1 MKAHLPFCLSL
12 LLAWFLSIGMGRAQ
26 SGRERGHGLPH
37 RIDSLLTA
45 RYLGARIDSQYLRR
59 PSTKWTVKVK
69 GNLSGAGLDIEGIN
83 GNIPVRTEMT
93 AAYKGT
99 VSLSVSYLG
108 LTVSGA
114 LNPGALS
121 GRYKDYEINLNSY
134 GNRFGVDFVWQEAK
148 TFKGWMEIGDGERAM
163 LEKGGVDQQMLYV
176 NAYYVFNH
184 RRFSYPAAFS
194 QSYIQRR
201 SQGSFLLGASLQRQ
215 RTYRPSAET
224 DDPLPSFRLNAW
236 EVGIGVGYGY
246 NWVPSRR
253 WLIHLSFLP
262 AFVVYNNHRLWLN
275 GEPGELQSRFPEVIL
290 TGRGAWVYTFGR
302 HFLGSTMILNFS
314 NLGNGERLEVKHT
327 KWRVRTFYGIRF

>member
-1 MKAHLPFCLSL
+1 MKPHTLLCLWL
-12 LLAWFLSIGMGRAQ
+12 WGMGLLFSVVGSAQ
-26 SGRERGHGLPH
+26 PESAGKGHFAR

-45 RYLGARIDSQYLRR
+45 RYLGARIDSQYLKR
-59 PSTKWTVKVK
+59 PRTKWTVKIK
-69 GNLSGAGLDIEGIN
+69 GNLSGAGLDVEGFN
-83 GNIPVRTEMT
+83 GDTPVRTEMT

-108 LTVSGA
+108 LTLSGA

-134 GNRFGVDFVWQEAK
+134 GNRFGVDVVWQEAK
-148 TFKGWMEIGDGERAM
+148 TFKGWMEVGDAPRAL

-215 RTYRPSAET
+215 RTSRPSEGT
-224 DDPLPSFRLNAW
+224 DDPLPAFRLNAW
-236 EVGIGVGYGY
+236 EVGIGAGYGY

-253 WLIHLSFLP
+253 WLLHLSFLP
-262 AFVVYNNHRLWLN
+262 AFVVYNSHRLWLN
-275 GEPGELQSRFPEVIL
+275 GEPGRLQSRFPEVIL

-302 HFLGSTMILNFS
+302 HFVGSTLIFNFS

-327 KWRVRTFYGIRF
+327 KWRLRTFYGIRF